1 MPAHAMKKNSNSLP
15 NDTRIDGYTIRK
27 TLTRGGFSVIYLAT
41 DTNNGGRIILKE
53 YMPSRLATR
62 DADMHVIA
70 RDDDTLEHFRHGRKL
85 FLQEA
90 SALAS
95 LKHPNIVNVVNFF
108 SANGTVYIA
117 MEYAQGQ
124 NLQAYIKK
132 HRGYLSEQFMR
143 TVFPPLLDALRT
155 IHNTG
160 FLHLDIKPGNIHLRP
175 GGKPLLL
182 DFGAVHPIMQTR
194 SNQPTQVV
202 TPGFSPIEQYTN
214 RGYLGPWTDIYAF
227 GATMR
232 TCIEEKA
239 PDTAPQRH
247 ENDRMRPTSDL
258 YRKRYSK
265 ELLKAIDWAMEVDP
279 LLRPQSVDAL
289 LDIFPRLDD
298 SFGQQQHS
306 RNQA

>member
-1 MPAHAMKKNSNSLP
+1 VLKSKTKGLP
-15 NDTRIDGYTIRK
+15 NGTRIDNYTIRK

-41 DTNNGGRIILKE
+41 DMTNNERIILKE
-53 YMPSRLATR
+53 YMPAKLATR
-62 DADMHVIA
+62 DGTLNVVA
-70 RDDDTLEHFRHGRKL
+70 RSEKTFENFRHGRKL

-90 SALAS
+90 AALAN

-117 MEYAQGQ
+117 MEFAQGQ

-132 HRGYLSEQFMR
+132 HSGYMSEQFIT

-155 IHNTG
+155 IHQTG

-194 SNQPTQVV
+194 SDQPTQVV
-202 TPGFSPIEQYTN
+202 TPGYSPIEQYSN
-214 RGYLGPWTDIYAF
+214 SGYVGPWTDIYAI

-232 TCIEEKA
+232 TCIEDKA
-239 PDTAPQRH
+239 PPSAPERH
-247 ENDRMRPTSDL
+247 ENDQIKPAVEAF
-258 YRKRYSK
+258 RKKYSE
-265 ELLKAIDWAMEVDP
+265 ELLKIIDWAMEVDP

-289 LDIFPRLDD
+289 LEAFPHSKHSSVNNDKTRD
-298 SFGQQQHS
+298 S
-306 RNQA
+306 A

>member
-1 MPAHAMKKNSNSLP
+1 MKNSANSLP

-41 DTNNGGRIILKE
+41 DMSNGGSIILKE

-62 DADMHVIA
+62 DESMTVVA
-70 RDDDTLEHFRHGRKL
+70 RDDDTLEHFQHGRKL

-117 MEYAQGQ
+117 MEYAQGK

-132 HRGYLSEQFMR
+132 HRGFLSEQFMR

-182 DFGAVHPIMQTR
+182 DFGAVHPILQTR
-194 SNQPTQVV
+194 SDQTTQVI

-214 RGYLGPWTDIYAF
+214 RGYVGPWTDIYAI

-232 TCIEEKA
+232 TCIEDKA
-239 PDTAPQRH
+239 PDAAPLRH
-247 ENDRMRPTSDL
+247 ENDRMRPTSEL
-258 YRKRYSK
+258 YQKRYSK

-289 LDIFPRLDD
+289 LDVFPRLDD
-298 SFGQQQHS
+298 SVTQPQPS
-306 RNQA
+306 RKPA